1 MVLGNA
7 EDKNDKSGNKK
18 QQRADVKD
26 YKAENEEEQLAE
38 AKGPERKPEVC
49 QYILC

>member
-1 MVLGNA
+1 VVLGNA

-18 QQRADVKD
+18 QQRAGVKD
-26 YKAENEEEQLAE
+26 DKSGNEEEQPAE

-49 QYILC
+49 KYMLC